1 MIARLILILALL
13 MPVSAVAADPVRVVY
28 IGLQDDPYYTPE
40 VGYTGLSLKDR
51 LRPFDGATLALRD
64 TRVVSR
70 ALGISFE
77 LVLNLVPQPGM
88 AAEAAKAAWDSGATA
103 IIMDLPYSDMNAVV
117 ESGGNKGVV
126 FNIRDRS
133 DNWRGSDC
141 APNLIHTI
149 PSLSMLTDAMA
160 QYLKFKGWDRLLL
173 LHGPEPLDQEEA
185 FAVTGSAR
193 KFGLKVVDQKQ
204 FEISNDPRQR
214 DSNNIALL
222 TGTARYDV
230 VWLVDSYGEFGRY
243 VPFATQQPRPVVGS
257 EGLSA
262 VAWHWTSERYG
273 APQLNKR
280 FRRLAQRDMTS
291 LDWAA
296 WVAFRIVV
304 TAVEQTR
311 GSDRVALA
319 DAIRNGLAV
328 DLYKGPPGNVRS
340 WDGQLRQPILLAT
353 HNAVIATA
361 PLSGFEHQSDTLDT
375 LGPADSESKCVRP

>member
-1 MIARLILILALL
+1 MALL
-13 MPVSAVAADPVRVVY
+13 APIPARAADPVRVVY
-28 IGLQDDPYYTPE
+28 IGLQDDPYYAPQI
-40 VGYTGLSLKDR
+40 GYTGLSLRDQQ
-51 LRPFDGATLALRD
+51 RPFDGASLAFRD
-64 TRVVSR
+64 SRILSR

-77 LVLNLVPQPGM
+77 LDLNLVPTVGL
-88 AAEAAKAAWDSGATA
+88 AAEAAQTAWDTGAAA
-103 IIMDLPYSDMNAVV
+103 IIIDLPETDMKAVV
-117 ESGGNKGVV
+117 ENSGEHGIV

-133 DNWRGSDC
+133 DKWRGADC
-141 APNLIHTI
+141 APNLVHAI

-160 QYLKFKGWDRLLL
+160 QYLKFKGWDRVLL
-173 LHGPEPLDQEEA
+173 LHGPEAPDLEETV
-185 FAVTGSAR
+185 AVAASAR
-193 KFGLKVVDQKQ
+193 KFGLKVVDQQQ

-222 TGTARYDV
+222 TGNARHDV
-230 VWLVDSYGEFGRY
+230 IWLVDTYGEFGRY

-273 APQLNKR
+273 APQLNQR

-304 TAVEQTR
+304 AAVEQSRT
-311 GSDRVALA
+311 SDRAVLG
-319 DAIRNGLAV
+319 DAIRNGLAI
-328 DLYKGPPGNVRS
+328 DLYKGPPGSVRA

-361 PLSGFEHQSDTLDT
+361 PLAGFEHQYDTLDT
-375 LGPADSESKCVRP
+375 LGPAESESECTRL